1 MKDKGTVLLVGA
13 AGGIGRA
20 AAAAL
25 AAGGYGIIAADVRA
39 EGLRELQGRGIRTEA
54 LDICDREAV
63 RGLTG
68 RLSGEGVRLAGL
80 VVAAAVHSTHP
91 AALLP
96 DDLVD
101 RVIDVNLVSH
111 VKLVRD
117 FLPLMAPGGTI
128 VGVSSI
134 AAIVGVPMSSLYSA
148 SKRGLE
154 GFYES
159 LRNEVRHDGIRV
171 SVIQPGNVDT
181 GFNETGNTYEPS
193 GGGPV
198 DAAYRTVVARI
209 DSRLGMP
216 PARVARD
223 IVRAITSRRPRFRY
237 VTGMNAL
244 KAWLALR
251 LLGDDAALSLM
262 ALFFR
267 PKGEVKA

>member
-1 MKDKGTVLLVGA
+1 MGDRGTVMIVGA

-20 AAAAL
+20 ASTAL
-25 AAGGYGIIAADVRA
+25 ARAGYLVLAADISAAR
-39 EGLRELQGRGIRTEA
+39 LKELPDPGIRTEV
-54 LDICDREAV
+54 LDMCDRSAV
-63 RGLTG
+63 RELAG
-68 RLSGEGVRLAGL
+68 RLSVEGARLAGL

-159 LRNEVRHDGIRV
+159 LRNEVRHDRIRV

-193 GGGPV
+193 GDGSV
-198 DAAYRTVVARI
+198 DAAYRTVVSRI

-237 VTGMNAL
+237 VTGMNAV

-267 PKGEVKA
+267 PRVGK